1 MGQNVGLPGEAALF
15 AASYTGRQTGREDGT
30 YSRAG
35 QTRGW
40 TAHPSGSSPVASR
53 RHIADTAP
61 AAIKALPHSAVPH
74 VVVKLPAPSQ
84 SVFAVHPRA
93 CPSRLP
99 VPSPR
104 PDCLPVPSTC
114 PDCLDLAGELFA
126 DGLRSISRRCLDCL
140 ILRVSN
146 LQSVSEVHP

>member
-1 MGQNVGLPGEAALF
+1 MF
-15 AASYTGRQTGREDGT
+15 RRSFFD
-30 YSRAG
+30 SR
-35 QTRGW
+35 TRGGQGIKGVPGRGEDRG
-40 TAHPSGSSPVASR
+40 ASRPSGSSPVASR

-74 VVVKLPAPSQ
+74 VGVKLPAPSQ

-104 PDCLPVPSTC
+104 PDCLPVPSPR
-114 PDCLDLAGELFA
+114 PDCLL
-126 DGLRSISRRCLDCL
+126 LRASYS
-140 ILRVSN
+140 
-146 LQSVSEVHP
+146 QSVSEVYPGVVLTA